1 MADLYEAIKAEFDAA
16 ESLCGSASVDAVF
29 DELHFGEVGNPTD
42 VPVPYCTMTEP
53 QEPKSEGGFARTV
66 FVQETFSFVIVESTE
81 ELAASRAA
89 LVNAVFDSMSLRLTA
104 TGLKSLR
111 LEKMNQAFEQAD
123 EDRWGCM
130 IAYQASYFRRRPA

>member
-16 ESLCGSASVDAVF
+16 ATLVTAVF

-42 VPVPYCTMTEP
+42 VPIPYCTMTEP
-53 QEPKSEGGFARTV
+53 QEPKTEGGFDRTV
-66 FVQETFSFVIVESTE
+66 FVQESFAFVIVDATE
-81 ELAASRAA
+81 ELVAAHAA
-89 LVNAVFDSMSLRLTA
+89 LVNAVFDSMSLRLTP

-111 LEKMNQAFEQAD
+111 LEKQNQSFEQAD